1 MSKEREAF
9 LRTITVC
16 VFTARLMWLTGG
28 LLMNFFFVTNLVVGG
43 IGFGMLCVGAY
54 MDHSV
59 SKIFK
64 EMRETGED
72 KL

>member
-9 LRTITVC
+9 LRTLAVC
-16 VFTARLMWLTGG
+16 VFAARLMWFTGG
-28 LLMNFFFVTNLVVGG
+28 LLMSFFFVPNQRLVGG
-43 IGFGMLCVGAY
+43 IGFAMLCVGTY

-64 EMRETGED
+64 EVRDEGSQ
-72 KL
+72 